1 MYSILERNNVI
12 MRDLDEWE
20 NDFLWFKYNLEQQRA
35 KQYPTALMDMWQ
47 ASEKVLGGNSGGGD
61 KADTDKKDSKA
72 ASGDNKKST
81 AASEGTTTATTEP
94 SSSGTSKSSDNEEAS
109 LDSFYERTGP
119 TSTVATTA
127 KGIQTAPRITAADQI
142 HDVRSLDRAYSQR
155 LALVVKEKSTNQ
167 WMFPGG
173 EVYEG
178 EPIRQAA
185 ERWMKTYFG
194 NDSKTDLWYLG
205 NAPIGHYLRV
215 YTPEQ
220 QKQFQ
225 CYGEKIYFYRA
236 EILSGRFRLPKKT
249 EKRTVPFTD
258 FQWLTRDETETV
270 FDRPFYKY
278 AHQIIGSGA
287 GEEYARYVQWKSTL
301 EKKGLKMG
309 TAVARRHQR
318 EQQQKKVGIR
328 FPLIATRA
336 DAEVAAAKYS
346 KEKETVQLKAVNR
359 YYDRVRETRLLS
371 AQIRK
376 SLVEKPMVTII
387 AQKLALAGAN
397 KSQVLQ

>member
-1 MYSILERNNVI
+1 

-20 NDFLWFKYNLEQQRA
+20 NNFLWLKYDLEQQRA
-35 KQYPTALMDMWQ
+35 KQYPTALLDIWQ
-47 ASEKVLGGNSGGGD
+47 ASEKVLGGNSGGGSTE
-61 KADTDKKDSKA
+61 ATDKKDNKK
-72 ASGDNKKST
+72 DNKKT
-81 AASEGTTTATTEP
+81 ENTTESTP
-94 SSSGTSKSSDNEEAS
+94 SPSDTTPTKTEES

-119 TSTVATTA
+119 TSTVSTTA

-155 LALVVKEKSTNQ
+155 LALVMKETTTNQ

-194 NDSKTDLWYLG
+194 NDSKVELWYLG
-205 NAPIGHYLRV
+205 NSPIGHYLRV
-215 YTPEQ
+215 YPPEI
-220 QKQFQ
+220 QKQLQ
-225 CYGEKIYFYRA
+225 CYGEKIYYYRA

-249 EKRTVPFTD
+249 EKRTLPYTD

-287 GEEYARYVQWKSTL
+287 GEEYARASQWK
-301 EKKGLKMG
+301 EKLQKKNKKIG
-309 TAVARRHQR
+309 TAVIQRIQR
-318 EQQQKKVGIR
+318 EQTQKKNGIR
-328 FPLIATRA
+328 FPLIATRN
-336 DAEVAAAKYS
+336 DAEIAALRYS
-346 KEKETVQLKAVNR
+346 KDKEMVQMKAVNR

-376 SLVEKPMVTII
+376 SLAEKPMVTII
-387 AQKLALAGAN
+387 AQKLALAGTN
-397 KSQVLQ
+397 TNTTTTTKVLQ